1 MSNAFVVYVRNEE
14 QVLLMKRADS
24 VSEFPLAWDGIFGV
38 GDANDLDVVLQRIKE
53 ATGIESD
60 KITHI
65 RTGEPRGLAFGNVL
79 NEVTPVLVA
88 TTETHVVP
96 AALYSEHE
104 WIDAGDMRT
113 KDYAIPSLVE
123 MYGDVG
129 SYLYILKTSIG
140 QEANVAN
147 EIRARLSG
155 SGSLVDIVDEIYAVL
170 QSDHMRGYIF
180 VEASAQH
187 HVEKVIGRAGNRT
200 TPLKNCRKVLEGE
213 APFRDIFP
221 HLEPKAATAG
231 ISEGDI
237 VEVRLGAFKGQRARV
252 TNIADSKE
260 EITVELFDAPVPI
273 PLTVRADQIRVTQR
287 VE

>member
-14 QVLLMKRADS
+14 QVLVMKRADS

-38 GDANDLDVVLQRIKE
+38 GDANDLDVVFQRIKE

-65 RTGEPRGLAFGNVL
+65 RTGEPRGLAFGNTL

-88 TTETHVVP
+88 TSQTHVVP
-96 AALYSEHE
+96 AALYSECE
-104 WIDAGDMRT
+104 WVDAGDLRT
-113 KDYAIPSLVE
+113 KDYSIPSLVE

-155 SGSLVDIVDEIYAVL
+155 SGSLVDIVDEIYSVL

-180 VEASAQH
+180 VEASAQQ
-187 HVEKVIGRAGNRT
+187 HVEKDIGRAGNRT
-200 TPLKNCRKVLEGE
+200 TPLKNCRKVLDGE

>member
-155 SGSLVDIVDEIYAVL
+155 SGSLVDIVDDIYAVL

>member
-38 GDANDLDVVLQRIKE
+38 GDANDLDVVFQRIKE

>member
-1 MSNAFVVYVRNEE
+1 MSNAFVIYLRNEE
-14 QVLLMKRADS
+14 KVLLLKRDES

-38 GDANDLDVVLQRIKE
+38 GDALDLDVVFQRITE
-53 ATGIESD
+53 ATGIEAD
-60 KITHI
+60 KLTHV
-65 RTGEPRGLAFGNVL
+65 RTGQPRGLAFGNRL

-88 TTETHVVP
+88 TGETHVVP
-96 AALYSEHE
+96 AALYSECE
-104 WIDAGDMRT
+104 WIDAGDMRS
-113 KDYAIPSLVE
+113 KDHSIPSLVE

-155 SGSLVDIVDEIYAVL
+155 SGSLADVVDEIYAVL

-187 HVEKVIGRAGNRT
+187 HVEKLIGRAGNRT
-200 TPLKNCRKVLEGE
+200 TPLKNCRKCLDGE

>member
-14 QVLLMKRADS
+14 QVLVMKRADS

-38 GDANDLDVVLQRIKE
+38 GDANDLDVVFQRIKE

>member
-14 QVLLMKRADS
+14 QGLGMKRADS

-38 GDANDLDVVLQRIKE
+38 GDANDLDVVFQRIKE

-65 RTGEPRGLAFGNVL
+65 RTGEPRGLAFGNTL

-88 TTETHVVP
+88 TSQTHVVR
-96 AALYSEHE
+96 AALYSECE
-104 WIDAGDMRT
+104 WVDAGDLRT
-113 KDYAIPSLVE
+113 KDYSIPSLVE

-155 SGSLVDIVDEIYAVL
+155 SGSLVDIVDEIYSVL

-200 TPLKNCRKVLEGE
+200 TPLKNCRKVLDGE

>member
-1 MSNAFVVYVRNEE
+1 MSNAFIVYVRNEE

-38 GDANDLDVVLQRIKE
+38 GDANDLDVVFQRIKE

-88 TTETHVVP
+88 TADTHVVP
-96 AALYSEHE
+96 AALYSECE

-113 KDYAIPSLVE
+113 KDYSIPSLVE

-213 APFRDIFP
+213 APFRDIVP

-252 TNIADSKE
+252 TNIADTKE

>member
-1 MSNAFVVYVRNEE
+1 MSNAFVVYLRNEE
-14 QVLLMKRADS
+14 NVLLMKRDES
-24 VSEFPLAWDGIFGV
+24 VSEFPLAWDGVFGV
-38 GDANDLDVVLQRIKE
+38 GDANDLDVVFQRITE
-53 ATGIESD
+53 ATGIESE
-60 KITHI
+60 KLTHV
-65 RTGEPRGLAFGNVL
+65 RTGEPRGIEFGNRL
-79 NEVTPVLVA
+79 NDVTPVLVA
-88 TTETHVVP
+88 TGETHVVP
-96 AALYSEHE
+96 AALYSEFE
-104 WIDAGDMRT
+104 WIDAGDIRS
-113 KDYAIPSLVE
+113 KDYSIPSLTE

-129 SYLYILKTSIG
+129 SFLYILKTSIG

-155 SGSLVDIVDEIYAVL
+155 SGSLADVVSEIYAVL

-187 HVEKVIGRAGNRT
+187 HVEKLIGRAGNRT
-200 TPLKNCRKVLEGE
+200 TPLKNCRKCLDGE

>member
-14 QVLLMKRADS
+14 QVLVMKRADS

-38 GDANDLDVVLQRIKE
+38 GDANDLDVVFQRIKE

-65 RTGEPRGLAFGNVL
+65 RTGEPRGLAFGNTL

-88 TTETHVVP
+88 TSQTHVVP
-96 AALYSEHE
+96 AALYSECE
-104 WIDAGDMRT
+104 WVDAGDLRT
-113 KDYAIPSLVE
+113 KDYSIPSLVE

>member
-38 GDANDLDVVLQRIKE
+38 GDANDLDVVFQRIKE

-170 QSDHMRGYIF
+170 QSDLMRGYIF

-273 PLTVRADQIRVTQR
+273 PLSVRADQIRVTQ
-287 VE
+287 

>member
-1 MSNAFVVYVRNEE
+1 M
-14 QVLLMKRADS
+14 
-24 VSEFPLAWDGIFGV
+24 
-38 GDANDLDVVLQRIKE
+38 DVVFQRIKE

-65 RTGEPRGLAFGNVL
+65 RTGEPRGLAFGNTL

-88 TTETHVVP
+88 TSQTHVVP
-96 AALYSEHE
+96 AALYSECE
-104 WIDAGDMRT
+104 WVDAGDLRT
-113 KDYAIPSLVE
+113 KDYSIPSLVE

-155 SGSLVDIVDEIYAVL
+155 SGSLVDIVDEIYSVL

-200 TPLKNCRKVLEGE
+200 TPLKNCRKVLDGE

-231 ISEGDI
+231 IPEGDI

-260 EITVELFDAPVPI
+260 EITVELFDAQFQSRYCSCRPN
-273 PLTVRADQIRVTQR
+273 
-287 VE
+287 

>member
-14 QVLLMKRADS
+14 QVLVMKRADS
-24 VSEFPLAWDGIFGV
+24 VSEFTLAWDGIFGV
-38 GDANDLDVVLQRIKE
+38 GDANDLDVVFQRIKE

-65 RTGEPRGLAFGNVL
+65 RTGEPRGLAFGNTL

-88 TTETHVVP
+88 TSQTHVVP
-96 AALYSEHE
+96 AALYSECE
-104 WIDAGDMRT
+104 WVDAGDLRT
-113 KDYAIPSLVE
+113 KDYSIPSLVE

-155 SGSLVDIVDEIYAVL
+155 SGSLVDIVDEIYSVL

-200 TPLKNCRKVLEGE
+200 TPLKNCRKVLDGE

>member
-14 QVLLMKRADS
+14 QVLVMKRADS

-38 GDANDLDVVLQRIKE
+38 GDANDLDVVFQRIRE

-65 RTGEPRGLAFGNVL
+65 RTGEPRGLAFGNTL

-88 TTETHVVP
+88 TSQTHVVP
-96 AALYSEHE
+96 AALYSECE
-104 WIDAGDMRT
+104 WVDAGDLRT
-113 KDYAIPSLVE
+113 KDYSIPSLVE

>member
-14 QVLLMKRADS
+14 QVLVMKRADS

-38 GDANDLDVVLQRIKE
+38 GDANNLDVVFQRIKE

-65 RTGEPRGLAFGNVL
+65 RTGEPRGLAFGNTL

-88 TTETHVVP
+88 TSQTHVVP
-96 AALYSEHE
+96 AALYSECE
-104 WIDAGDMRT
+104 WVDAGDLRT
-113 KDYAIPSLVE
+113 KDYSIPSLVE

>member
-1 MSNAFVVYVRNEE
+1 M
-14 QVLLMKRADS
+14 
-24 VSEFPLAWDGIFGV
+24 
-38 GDANDLDVVLQRIKE
+38 DVVFQRIKE

-113 KDYAIPSLVE
+113 KDYSIPSLVE

>member
-1 MSNAFVVYVRNEE
+1 MSNAFIVYVRNEE

>member
-1 MSNAFVVYVRNEE
+1 M
-14 QVLLMKRADS
+14 
-24 VSEFPLAWDGIFGV
+24 
-38 GDANDLDVVLQRIKE
+38 
-53 ATGIESD
+53 
-60 KITHI
+60 
-65 RTGEPRGLAFGNVL
+65 

>member
-38 GDANDLDVVLQRIKE
+38 GDANDLDVVFQRIKE

-252 TNIADSKE
+252 THIADSKE

>member
-38 GDANDLDVVLQRIKE
+38 GDANDLDVVFQRIKE

-60 KITHI
+60 KISHI

-96 AALYSEHE
+96 AALYSEFE

-113 KDYAIPSLVE
+113 KDYSIPSLVE